1 MSADVAPVDRTHLRR
16 VALATPV
23 GLLATGFGAG
33 LAPRAPG
40 TFGTLAAVPFA
51 ILLKT
56 MPLAVFA
63 LAWVALLL
71 LGVGLCSAAGKRIGV
86 PDHGAI
92 VWDEMVGYWLAVALV
107 PMHWAWLVAAF
118 ALFRAFDIAK
128 PWPVGWLE
136 RRVPGGWGVM
146 LDDVAA
152 GALTL
157 VILVIAEILL
167 AP

>member
-1 MSADVAPVDRTHLRR
+1 MNADAPTVDRAHLRE
-16 VALATPV
+16 VALATPT
-23 GLLATGFGAG
+23 GFLATGFGAG

-51 ILLKT
+51 IVLKSL
-56 MPLAVFA
+56 PAGVFA
-63 LAWVALLL
+63 MAWIALLL
-71 LGVGLCSAAGKRIGV
+71 LGVVLCSAAGKRIGV

-107 PMHWAWLVAAF
+107 PLHWAWLAAAF
-118 ALFRAFDIAK
+118 ALFRVFDIAK

-136 RRVPGGWGVM
+136 RHVPGGWGVM

-157 VILVIAEILL
+157 GLLFAAEALL
-167 AP
+167 AS

>member
-1 MSADVAPVDRTHLRR
+1 MSGGTAPVDRAKLRR

-23 GLLATGFGAG
+23 GFLATGLGAG

-51 ILLKT
+51 ILLKSLPLT
-56 MPLAVFA
+56 MFAAAWLALM
-63 LAWVALLL
+63 LAGVAL
-71 LGVGLCSAAGKRIGV
+71 CQAAGRRLGV

-107 PMHWAWLVAAF
+107 PLHWAWLAAGF
-118 ALFRAFDIAK
+118 VLFRVFDIAK

-136 RRVPGGWGVM
+136 RRAPGGWGVM

-152 GALTL
+152 GAMTL
-157 VILVIAEILL
+157 GVLALANMLVPA
-167 AP
+167 